1 MTKLPILTPEAADAY
16 EHLQHP
22 IWVFSI
28 NTLQILRANS
38 AAQKWVGY
46 EAQTLHAMAIT
57 DLLPKVDRDKIYDRV
72 HQFDGTNSFAGV
84 WQIEAKNGDRYDA
97 ALNWKKVI
105 FDGTQ
110 AIVASISDIKEIG
123 KIRAQDNNFARE
135 SATLGS
141 QVHLSFEHLS
151 LLIDSLPGK
160 ILILTPSDYKIVA
173 VSDEYAQAVMLK
185 RAAILGRCMFDLFA
199 DDPSEPEADGVQNLR
214 ASLQRVQTLRLSD
227 VMALQRYPV
236 RHFERGF
243 QERFWLLR
251 NKPVLD
257 PAGNIIYIVHRA
269 EDLTNILGKVDPD
282 LQPSLSA
289 EPSNVLQLT
298 DARAALLALQ
308 ERNKRL
314 KTAEMLLHLGSW
326 EFDFERDKFNWS
338 DRVLDIYGQDQE
350 PNNFDEYLSLA
361 LPEERKQLALQLSEF
376 IETGAPSIEF
386 QHHVIRT
393 DGEISYIR
401 GVGAR
406 HLVEGR
412 EILIGNVQDITSIKS
427 NEEKLK
433 RQARRRQLAGHLA
446 QLGSWHVDLVTKQIS
461 WCKETAAIH
470 DEPEGMSPPTFE
482 EAVAYYLPE
491 YRKRIH
497 ARFEAYINEGQPFD
511 EILQLETAKGRRVW
525 VRALGEPKHNLKGE
539 IVAVEGA
546 LQDVTE
552 LVEVRE
558 KAEAITAQLTQ
569 TLEGMS
575 DAFFLLD
582 HHWRFSF
589 INIQAE
595 KLLRRGK
602 DDLIGKV
609 VWQEFPAAVGSAFQ
623 KEYEY
628 AVETGKPV
636 RFQEFFPPLEI
647 WLEVS
652 AEPTLNGL
660 AVYFR
665 DITQQRLRDEQLRL
679 LDAAVSR
686 QNDILLITEAE
697 PITGPDGPRIV
708 YVNDAFQRITGFSRA
723 DVIGKTPRIL
733 QGPKTQQQEL
743 VRIRKALETW
753 QPVRAELIN
762 YTKSGEE
769 FWLELDIVPLADET
783 GWFTHWVSIERD
795 ISERKNAELALR
807 LNEER
812 FSLVTKAAG
821 SAIWEWD
828 TATNEQWWSE
838 GLRYIFGHIPDNMW
852 SAPAPTVW
860 TSHVHP
866 EDGLRVTEAFER
878 MRAGETSSVREQ
890 YRFKRADGSWAFV
903 EDKAFAQRGTD
914 GSVMRILGSM
924 TDITEQKQLE
934 ERLLQSQKMET
945 VGQLTGGIAHDFNNL
960 LMVILGNSE
969 VLEDELVEQPHLQR
983 LAKMSLNAAERG
995 AELTKR
1001 LLAFSRKQ
1009 ALKPQVLNA
1018 AQLIQGMEDILRR
1031 TLPESINIE
1040 FVRSGGLW
1048 MVEVDAAQLESALL
1062 NLAVN
1067 ARDAMLQGGFLT
1079 IEVANVML
1087 DDDYVA
1093 AETDVPPGQY
1103 VMISVTDTGYGI
1115 SHENISR
1122 VFEPFFTTKEVG
1134 KGSGLGLSMV
1144 FGFVKQSKGHIR
1156 VYSEPDQGTSIK
1168 MYFPRTRTE
1177 EQHIVT
1183 SRARSKLTGGAETIL
1198 VVEDDGAVREH
1209 VVAQLIAL
1217 GYQVLEA
1224 SAGAEAIETLKQTP
1238 SIDLLFTDVVMPGGM
1253 GGKELADL
1261 ARQLRPN
1268 LKVLYTSGYTENSIV
1283 HHGKLDP
1290 GVKLLNK
1297 PYRREQLAVKVREI
1311 LEEGSQEA

>member
-1 MTKLPILTPEAADAY
+1 MTKLPILTPQAADAY

-22 IWVFSI
+22 VWVFSVR
-28 NTLQILRANS
+28 TLQILKANLAS
-38 AAQKWVGY
+38 QKWLGY
-46 EAQTLHAMAIT
+46 DAQTLCAMTIA
-57 DLLPKVDRDKIYDRV
+57 DLRPKVDRDKIDDGV
-72 HQFDGTNSFAGV
+72 HSFDGTNSFAGV

-97 ALNWKKVI
+97 AFNWKKVV
-105 FDGTQ
+105 FDGAE
-110 AIVASISDIKEIG
+110 AIVASISDVTEISQ
-123 KIRAQDNNFARE
+123 IRARETILERE
-135 SATLGS
+135 SATLRA
-141 QVHLSFEHLS
+141 QVHISSEHLS
-151 LLIDSLPGK
+151 LLLNSLPGK
-160 ILILTPSDYKIVA
+160 ILILTPNDYKVVA

-185 RAAILGRCMFDLFA
+185 RDAVLGRCMFDLFS
-199 DDPSEPEADGVQNLR
+199 DDPSEPEVDGVRNLR
-214 ASLQRVQTLRLSD
+214 ASLLRVQTLRLND
-227 VMALQRYPV
+227 IMALQRYPV
-236 RHFERGF
+236 RHFERGL

-257 PAGNIIYIVHRA
+257 AAGNIIYIVHRV
-269 EDLTNILGKVDPD
+269 EDLTNILGKAVPD
-282 LQPSLSA
+282 LQPTLSA
-289 EPSNVLQLT
+289 EQSSVVQLS
-298 DARAALLALQ
+298 DARAALVALQ

-314 KTAEMLLHLGSW
+314 KAAEMLLSLGSF
-326 EFDFERDKFNWS
+326 EFDFVRDKFNWS
-338 DRVLDIYGQDQE
+338 DRVLDIYGQGQK
-350 PNNFDEYLSLA
+350 PRNFEEYLSYA
-361 LPEERKQLALQLSEF
+361 PPEERKQLALQLAKF
-376 IETGAPSIEF
+376 IETGASSIEF
-386 QHHVIRT
+386 QHRVIRT
-393 DGEISYIR
+393 DGKVSHIR
-401 GVGAR
+401 GVGVR
-406 HLVEGR
+406 HQVEGR
-412 EILIGNVQDITSIKS
+412 EILIGNVQDVTSIKS
-427 NEEKLK
+427 NEEKLE

-461 WCKETAAIH
+461 WCEETAAIH
-470 DEPEGMSPPTFE
+470 DELEGMSPPTLE
-482 EAVAYYLPE
+482 EAIDYYVPE
-491 YRKRIH
+491 HRERIH
-497 ARFEAYINEGQPFD
+497 DQLKACIIEGNAFD
-511 EILQLETAKGRRVW
+511 EILELETAKGRRVW
-525 VRALGEPKHNLKGE
+525 VRALGEPKRDLKGE

-546 LQDVTE
+546 IQDVTE

-558 KAEAITAQLTQ
+558 KAEAIAAQLTQ

-595 KLLRRGK
+595 KLLQRRK
-602 DDLIGKV
+602 DDLIGKNI
-609 VWQEFPAAVGSAFQ
+609 WQEFPAAVNSAFQ

-628 AVETGKPV
+628 AVVNGEPV
-636 RFQEFFPPLEI
+636 RFQEFFHPLNV

-652 AEPTLNGL
+652 AEPTPNGL

-665 DITQQRLRDEQLRL
+665 DITQQRVRDEQLRL
-679 LDAAVSR
+679 LEAAVSR

-708 YVNDAFQRITGFSRA
+708 YVNDAFQRLTGFSRA
-723 DVIGKTPRIL
+723 EAIGKTPRIL

-743 VRIRKALETW
+743 DRIRRALEKW
-753 QPVRAELIN
+753 QPVRAELVN
-762 YTKSGEE
+762 YTKTGEE

-860 TSHVHP
+860 SSHVHP
-866 EDGLRVTEAFER
+866 EDAERVIEAFQR
-878 MRAGETSSVREQ
+878 IRVGKTSSVREQ
-890 YRFKRADGSWAFV
+890 YRFKRADGTWAFV
-903 EDKAFAQRGTD
+903 EDRAFAQRDTD

-934 ERLLQSQKMET
+934 ERFLQSQKMET
-945 VGQLTGGIAHDFNNL
+945 VGQLTGGVAHDFNNL

-969 VLEDELVEQPHLQR
+969 VLEDELIEQPHLRR
-983 LAKMSLNAAERG
+983 LAKMSLSAAERG

-1018 AQLIQGMEDILRR
+1018 AQLIQNMEDILRR
-1031 TLPESINIE
+1031 TLPENINIE

-1093 AETDVPPGQY
+1093 AETDVPAGQY
-1103 VMISVTDTGYGI
+1103 VMISVTDTGHGI
-1115 SHENISR
+1115 THENISR
-1122 VFEPFFTTKEVG
+1122 VFEPFFTTKEIG
-1134 KGSGLGLSMV
+1134 QGSGLGMSMV

-1156 VYSEPDQGTSIK
+1156 VYSEPDEGTSIK

-1183 SRARSKLTGGAETIL
+1183 SRAKSKLTGGAETIL
-1198 VVEDDGAVREH
+1198 VVEDDSAVREH
-1209 VVAQLIAL
+1209 VVAQLRAL

-1224 SAGAEAIETLKQTP
+1224 SAGAEAIEILRQTS

-1261 ARQLRPN
+1261 ARQLRPS

-1297 PYRREQLAVKVREI
+1297 PYRREQLAVKLREI
-1311 LEEGSQEA
+1311 LEERSREA

>member
-1 MTKLPILTPEAADAY
+1 MTKFPILTSPAADAY
-16 EHLQHP
+16 EHLEHP
-22 IWVFSI
+22 VWVFSVR
-28 NTLQILRANS
+28 TLRILKSNS
-38 AAQKWVGY
+38 AAQNWVGY
-46 EAQTLHAMAIT
+46 DGQTLRALTIA
-57 DLLPKVDRDKIYDRV
+57 DLRPQAERTMIFDRV
-72 HQFDGTNSFAGV
+72 NHFDGTSSYAGV
-84 WQIEAKNGDRYDA
+84 WTIEAKNGDQYDA
-97 ALNWKKVI
+97 AFNWRKVI
-105 FDGTQ
+105 FDGAE
-110 AIVASISDIKEIG
+110 AIVASIRDVT
-123 KIRAQDNNFARE
+123 KIRQTQARVNTLERQSETLRAQVD
-135 SATLGS
+135 
-141 QVHLSFEHLS
+141 LSSEHLS

-160 ILILTPSDYKIVA
+160 MLVLTPDDYRVLA
-173 VSDEYAQAVMLK
+173 VSDEYAKAIMLK
-185 RAAILGRCMFDLFA
+185 RDAILGRCMFDLFS
-199 DDPSEPEADGVQNLR
+199 DDPSEPEADGVRNLR

-236 RHFERGF
+236 QNFERGF
-243 QERFWLLR
+243 QERFWLIR

-257 PAGNIIYIVHRA
+257 AAGNIIYILHHA
-269 EDLTNILGKVDPD
+269 EDLTNILGKVELG
-282 LQPSLSA
+282 LQSPLSA
-289 EPSNVLQLT
+289 EQSDVVQLA
-298 DARAALLALQ
+298 DARTALVALH
-308 ERNKRL
+308 ERSKRL

-326 EFDFERDKFNWS
+326 EYDFERDIFSWS
-338 DRVLDIYGQDQE
+338 DRVLEIYGRARE
-350 PNNFDEYLSLA
+350 PKNFDEYLSFA
-361 LPEERKQLALQLSEF
+361 PPEERKRLAFQFAEF
-376 IETGAPSIEF
+376 IETNASSIEF
-386 QHHVIRT
+386 QHRVIRA
-393 DGEISYIR
+393 DGVVSYIR

-427 NEEKLK
+427 NEEKLE

-446 QLGSWHVDLVTKQIS
+446 QLGSWHVDLATKQIS
-461 WCKETAAIH
+461 WCEETAAIH
-470 DEPEGMSPPTFE
+470 DEPEDMSPLTFE
-482 EAVAYYLPE
+482 DAAAYYLPE
-491 YRKRIH
+491 YRERIH
-497 ARFEAYINEGQPFD
+497 ARFEACINEGQPFD
-511 EILQLETAKGRRVW
+511 EILELETAKGRRVW
-525 VRALGEPKHNLKGE
+525 VRALGEPKRDLKKE

-552 LVEVRE
+552 LVEVRKKE
-558 KAEAITAQLTQ
+558 KAISEQLEL
-569 TLEGMS
+569 TLESMS
-575 DAFFLLD
+575 DGFFLLD
-582 HHWRFSF
+582 HQWRFSF

-595 KLLRRGK
+595 KLLQRRK
-602 DDLIGKV
+602 DNLIGKN
-609 VWQEFPAAVGSAFQ
+609 VWQEFPEAVDSAFQ
-623 KEYEY
+623 REYEY
-628 AVETGKPV
+628 AIANGELV
-636 RFQEFFPPLEI
+636 RFQEFFPPLNI

-652 AEPTLNGL
+652 AEPTSHGL

-665 DITQQRLRDEQLRL
+665 DITKQRIRDEQLRL
-679 LDAAVSR
+679 LEAAVSR

-708 YVNDAFQRITGFSRA
+708 YVNDAFQRLTGFSSA
-723 DVIGKTPRIL
+723 EVIGK
-733 QGPKTQQQEL
+733 GPKTEQQEL
-743 VRIRKALETW
+743 DRIRRALEKW

-795 ISERKNAELALR
+795 ISERKNSELALR

-860 TSHVHP
+860 SSHVHP
-866 EDGLRVTEAFER
+866 EDAERVIEAFQR
-878 MRAGETSSVREQ
+878 IKVGETSSVRDQ
-890 YRFKRADGSWAFV
+890 YRFKRADGTWAFV
-903 EDKAFAQRGTD
+903 EDRAFAQRDTD
-914 GSVMRILGSM
+914 GSVRRILGSM
-924 TDITEQKQLE
+924 TDITEQKHLE
-934 ERLLQSQKMET
+934 ERFLQSQKMET
-945 VGQLTGGIAHDFNNL
+945 VGQLTGGVAHDFNNL

-983 LAKMSLNAAERG
+983 LAKMSLSAAERG

-1018 AQLIQGMEDILRR
+1018 AQLIQNMEDILRR
-1031 TLPESINIE
+1031 TLPKNINIE

-1093 AETDVPPGQY
+1093 AETDVPAGQY
-1103 VMISVTDTGYGI
+1103 VMISVTDTGHGI
-1115 SHENISR
+1115 THENISR
-1122 VFEPFFTTKEVG
+1122 VFEPFFTTKEMG

-1168 MYFPRTRTE
+1168 MYFPRTRTA

-1183 SRARSKLTGGAETIL
+1183 SRAKSKLTGGAETIL
-1198 VVEDDGAVREH
+1198 VVEDDSAVREH
-1209 VVAQLIAL
+1209 VVAQLRAL
-1217 GYQVLEA
+1217 GYHVLEA
-1224 SAGAEAIETLKQTP
+1224 SAGAEAIEILKQTS

-1253 GGKELADL
+1253 GGEELADL
-1261 ARQLRPN
+1261 ARQLRPS

-1297 PYRREQLAVKVREI
+1297 PYRREQLAVKVREL
-1311 LEEGSQEA
+1311 LEEDGREA

>member
-1 MTKLPILTPEAADAY
+1 MTKPPILSRAAADAY

-22 IWVFSI
+22 VWVFSVR
-28 NTLQILRANS
+28 TLKILSVNS
-38 AAQKWVGY
+38 AAQDWVGY
-46 EAQTLHAMAIT
+46 DAQTLRSKTIADLRPET
-57 DLLPKVDRDKIYDRV
+57 DRAKILDKVQ
-72 HQFDGTNSFAGV
+72 HFNGMNSYAGV
-84 WQIEAKNGDRYDA
+84 WTIQAMNGDQYDA
-97 ALNWKKVI
+97 AFNWRKVI
-105 FDGTQ
+105 FDGAE
-110 AIVASISDIKEIG
+110 AIVASIRDVTEINQTQARANALERES
-123 KIRAQDNNFARE
+123 KSLRAQAD
-135 SATLGS
+135 
-141 QVHLSFEHLS
+141 LSTEHLS
-151 LLIDSLPGK
+151 LLLDSLPGN
-160 ILILTPSDYKIVA
+160 ILILTPDDYRVIA
-173 VSDEYAQAVMLK
+173 VSDEYARAVMLE
-185 RAAILGRCMFDLFA
+185 REAILGRRFLDLFP
-199 DDPSEPEADGVQNLR
+199 DDPSEPEADGTRNLH
-214 ASLQRVQTLRLSD
+214 ASLQRVQALRVSD
-227 VMALQRYPV
+227 VMNLQRYPV
-236 RHFERGF
+236 QHPDGVF

-257 PAGNIIYIVHRA
+257 TRGNIIYIVHRA
-269 EDLTNILGKVDPD
+269 EDLTSILSKAGPN
-282 LQPSLSA
+282 LQPSLLN
-289 EPSNVLQLT
+289 EQSNVMQLS
-298 DARAALLALQ
+298 DARAALVALQ
-308 ERNKRL
+308 ERDKRL

-326 EFDFERDKFNWS
+326 EYDFERDVFNWS
-338 DRVLDIYGQDQE
+338 ARVRDIYGQARAPKD
-350 PNNFDEYLSLA
+350 FGEYLLLA
-361 LPEERKQLALQLSEF
+361 PPEEREQLASQLTEF
-376 IETGAPSIEF
+376 IDSNAPSIDF
-386 QHHVIRT
+386 QHHVVRT
-393 DGEISYIR
+393 DGAISYIR
-401 GVGAR
+401 GVGTR
-406 HLVEGR
+406 HFVDGR
-412 EILIGNVQDITSIKS
+412 DILIGIVQDITDLKAA
-427 NEEKLK
+427 EEELL
-433 RQARRRQLAGHLA
+433 RNVRRQRLAGRLA
-446 QLGSWHVDLVTKQIS
+446 RLGSWRVDLVVEQFL
-461 WCKETAAIH
+461 WDEETAAIH
-470 DEPEGMSPPTFE
+470 DEPEGISPPTLE
-482 EAVAYYLPE
+482 DAIGYYVPE
-491 YRKRIH
+491 HRERISD
-497 ARFEAYINEGQPFD
+497 RFEACASQGLPFD
-511 EILQLETAKGRRVW
+511 EVLQIETAKGRRVW
-525 VRALGEPKHNLKGE
+525 VRALAEPIHNSIGEV
-539 IVAVEGA
+539 VAVEGA
-546 LQDVTE
+546 FQDITE
-552 LVEVRE
+552 LVGMRE
-558 KAEAITAQLTQ
+558 TAKETSHRLEQI
-569 TLEGMS
+569 LEGMS
-575 DAFFLLD
+575 DAFLLLD
-582 HHWRFSF
+582 SQWRFSF

-595 KLLRRGK
+595 KLLHRRKEDLVGK
-602 DDLIGKV
+602 NI
-609 VWQEFPAAVGSAFQ
+609 WQEFPEASGGKFQ
-623 KEYEY
+623 REYER
-628 AVETGKPV
+628 AVAEGKPV
-636 RFQEFFPPLEI
+636 RFQEFYPPLNI

-652 AEPTLNGL
+652 AEPTSHGL

-665 DITQQRLRDEQLRL
+665 DITKKRIRDEQLRL
-679 LDAAVSR
+679 LEAAVSR

-708 YVNDAFQRITGFSRA
+708 YVNDAFQRLTGFSSA
-723 DVIGKTPRIL
+723 EVIGKTPRIL

-743 VRIRKALETW
+743 DRIRRALEKW

-762 YTKSGEE
+762 YTKTGEE

-795 ISERKNAELALR
+795 ISERKNSELALR

-852 SAPAPTVW
+852 SGPAPTVW
-860 TSHVHP
+860 SSHVHP
-866 EDGLRVTEAFER
+866 EDAERVIEAFQR
-878 MRAGETSSVREQ
+878 IKVGETSSVREQ
-890 YRFKRADGSWAFV
+890 YRFERADGTWAFV
-903 EDKAFAQRGTD
+903 EDRAFAQYDTD
-914 GSVMRILGSM
+914 GSVMRILGSL

-934 ERLLQSQKMET
+934 ERFLQSQKMET
-945 VGQLTGGIAHDFNNL
+945 VGQLTGGVAHDFNNL

-983 LAKMSLNAAERG
+983 LAKMSLSAAERG

-1018 AQLIQGMEDILRR
+1018 AQLIQNMEDILRR
-1031 TLPESINIE
+1031 TLPENINIE

-1093 AETDVPPGQY
+1093 AETDVPAGQY
-1103 VMISVTDTGYGI
+1103 VMISVTDTGHGI
-1115 SHENISR
+1115 IHENISR
-1122 VFEPFFTTKEVG
+1122 VFEPFFTTKEMG

-1156 VYSEPDQGTSIK
+1156 VYSEPDEGTSVK

-1183 SRARSKLTGGAETIL
+1183 SRAKSKLVGGAETIL
-1198 VVEDDGAVREH
+1198 VVEDDSAVREH
-1209 VVAQLIAL
+1209 VVAQLRAL

-1224 SAGAEAIETLKQTP
+1224 SAGAEAIEILKQTS

-1261 ARQLRPN
+1261 ARQLRPS

-1297 PYRREQLAVKVREI
+1297 PYRREQLAAKVREI
-1311 LEEGSQEA
+1311 LEEGSREA